1 MKRFLI
7 LLSAVFMMAL
17 GAGQANAAESHWT
30 EVNMMGCGGGGVIP
44 IGFAQELKSSTSVIG
59 FNGANIKYDV
69 QKVQGDAIA
78 LEVFYIDGANRGQ
91 WFKSIPLTNNTPH
104 IGITR
109 PWGNNLANP
118 KIRVQTMGTLTG
130 QVNFS
135 CGIV

>member
-1 MKRFLI
+1 MKRILL
-7 LLSAVFMMAL
+7 LLSAVFML
-17 GAGQANAAESHWT
+17 GAGAVPANAAEGHWT
-30 EVNMMGCGGGGVIP
+30 EVNVMGCGGGGVIP

-59 FNGANIKYDV
+59 FNGANIKYEV

-78 LEVFYIDGANRGQ
+78 LEVFYIDGANQGQ

-130 QVNFS
+130 QVDFS